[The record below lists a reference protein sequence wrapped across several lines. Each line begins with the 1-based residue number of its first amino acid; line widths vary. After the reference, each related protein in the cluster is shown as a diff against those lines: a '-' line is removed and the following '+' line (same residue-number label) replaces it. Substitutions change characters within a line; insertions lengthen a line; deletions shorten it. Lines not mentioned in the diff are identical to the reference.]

1 MDLPTLKIRE
11 SSGDGDGD
19 GDGGASSEIR
29 GVEKRYIN
37 RKKEEE
43 EKFSA
48 WRWGWI
54 LKPAASRHKSCN
66 VFQMMEASLK
76 HAWRISIENA
86 LTILL
91 ALDWHLTLRRNFST
105 MTRYYVQI
113 TCN

>member
-11 SSGDGDGD
+11 SSGDGDGDGD

-37 RKKEEE
+37 RQKEEE

-54 LKPAASRHKSCN
+54 LKPAASRHVKGP
-66 VFQMMEASLK
+66 
-76 HAWRISIENA
+76 
-86 LTILL
+86 
-91 ALDWHLTLRRNFST
+91 
-105 MTRYYVQI
+105 
-113 TCN
+113 